1 MKQRGFTLV
10 EIALV
15 IVIIGL
21 LVGGFFKGKELIKQA
36 KIKNIESTFES
47 VTKALYTY
55 QERYHA
61 LPGDDKEATRFDPN
75 IIVSDTQ
82 DGKINGLF
90 DSTIMNDEPR
100 LVWLHLRYA
109 GLISRTFVDDPQQS
123 YFQLQEQPRN
133 IFNGI
138 IGIANDLNING
149 AKLKTNETMP
159 GIFIG
164 FTDIPGDIAE
174 ILDITQDDGLSNSG
188 RVRSNQDNYQD
199 KTLSYKVYFY
209 L

>member
-1 MKQRGFTLV
+1 MRQQGFTLV

-36 KIKNIESTFES
+36 KIKSIESTFES
-47 VTKALYTY
+47 VAKALYTY

-61 LPGDDKEATRFDPN
+61 LPGDDKEATRFDPK
-75 IIVSDTQ
+75 ITVPGTQ
-82 DGKINGLF
+82 NGKIDGLF
-90 DSTIMNDEPR
+90 DSTKMDDEPR

-109 GLISRTFVDDPQQS
+109 NLIPRTFIDDPQQS
-123 YFQLQEQPRN
+123 NSQLQEQPRN
-133 IFNGI
+133 VFNGI
-138 IGIANDLNING
+138 IGISNDLNING
-149 AKLKTNETMP
+149 AKLKIGENMP
-159 GIFIG
+159 GIFVG
-164 FTDIPGDIAE
+164 FTNIPGDIAE
-174 ILDITQDDGLSNSG
+174 ILDLTQDDGLANSG
-188 RVRSNQDNYQD
+188 RVRSNRDNYQD